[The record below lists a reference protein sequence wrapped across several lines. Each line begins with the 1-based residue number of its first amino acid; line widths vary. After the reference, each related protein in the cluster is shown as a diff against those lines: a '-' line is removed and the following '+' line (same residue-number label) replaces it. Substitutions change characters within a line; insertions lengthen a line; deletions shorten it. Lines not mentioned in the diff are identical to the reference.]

1 VGFQLL
7 FSGIATIVEGLRV
20 FLNIVSDCRCARV
33 FKLLV
38 YLGAG
43 VYIVVLFRALRAYNL
58 LLLRVPSCLIA
69 AAVHRVFI
77 EFPFKSSRNFKGGR
91 VGVNN

>member
-1 VGFQLL
+1 MTV
-7 FSGIATIVEGLRV
+7 IEGLYI
-20 FLNIVSDCRCARV
+20 FFNIVGNYRCVRV

-43 VYIVVLFRALRAYNL
+43 ARTVILLRALRTCNF

-69 AAVHRVFI
+69 AAVYRVSV
-77 EFPFKSSRNFKGGR
+77 EFPF
-91 VGVNN
+91 